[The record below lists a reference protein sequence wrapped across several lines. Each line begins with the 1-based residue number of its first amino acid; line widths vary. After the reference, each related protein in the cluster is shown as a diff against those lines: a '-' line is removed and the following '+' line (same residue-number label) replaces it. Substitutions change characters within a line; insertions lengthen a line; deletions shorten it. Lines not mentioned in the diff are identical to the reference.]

1 MKENMLRPP
10 ILLYCFG
17 VGDKLSAK
25 IGTILH
31 GRQKQPRFDKGS
43 MFFAQNIGRNAFLAL
58 FPLGKPGKKRRA
70 GDRNAKQKAHPK
82 PGCV

>member
-1 MKENMLRPP
+1 MLRPP

-31 GRQKQPRFDKGS
+31 GRQKQPRFDKSS
-43 MFFAQNIGRNAFLAL
+43 MFFCPKHRQERFFGFVSS
-58 FPLGKPGKKRRA
+58 GKTREKEKSR
-70 GDRNAKQKAHPK
+70 
-82 PGCV
+82 